1 MLDKDFETYYI
12 RCKQCGKGKPK
23 KDYKGSIGRV
33 CIECRTKKAK
43 EGSKNSLIDHF
54 KR

>member
-1 MLDKDFETYYI
+1 MMIKDFETYYI

-23 KDYKGSIGRV
+23 EDFKGSIARV
-33 CIECRTKKAK
+33 CIECRNKLAK
-43 EGSKNSLIDHF
+43 SGRKVYGIDHF